1 MSDTGTATEGPE
13 PKGAGRASAQ
23 AAGPAAGRAA
33 DPAGE
38 RAASR
43 TAERP
48 AERPADRARRGEL
61 SKNPHPSVSR
71 AALAAQYPSWGL
83 ATMGLLA
90 VGVLVGYLSL
100 GPLATAIDQ
109 CTQSPGLLVC
119 RHRMHAIAVSLPVFA
134 LIIGLT
140 ISLIGGRVVL
150 RRGGPPL
157 LAPAIG
163 WAVFLV
169 GTLAAFLL
177 AGIL

>member
-1 MSDTGTATEGPE
+1 MSDTGAATEGPE
-13 PKGAGRASAQ
+13 SRSADRDSHQDPDKDSDRDTDRATAQ
-23 AAGPAAGRAA
+23 ATGR
-33 DPAGE
+33 PVE
-38 RAASR
+38 
-43 TAERP
+43 
-48 AERPADRARRGEL
+48 RARRGEL

-100 GPLATAIDQ
+100 GTLASSVDQ
-109 CTQSPGLLVC
+109 CAQSPGLLVC
-119 RHRMHAIAVSLPVFA
+119 RHRVHAIAVALPVFT
-134 LIIGLT
+134 LIIGLAV
-140 ISLIGGRVVL
+140 SLIGGRVVL

-169 GTLAAFLL
+169 GTVVAYLL

>member
-1 MSDTGTATEGPE
+1 MSDTGAATEEPE
-13 PKGAGRASAQ
+13 SRSADRATDRASA
-23 AAGPAAGRAA
+23 PATGR
-33 DPAGE
+33 PVE
-38 RAASR
+38 
-43 TAERP
+43 
-48 AERPADRARRGEL
+48 RARRGEL

-100 GPLATAIDQ
+100 GTLAASIDH
-109 CTQSPGLLVC
+109 CTQSPGLLIC
-119 RHRMHAIAVSLPVFA
+119 RHRIHAVAVSLPVFT
-134 LIIGLT
+134 LIIGLA

-150 RRGGPPL
+150 RRGGSPL

-169 GTLAAFLL
+169 GTVVAYVL

>member
-1 MSDTGTATEGPE
+1 MSDTGAATEGPE
-13 PKGAGRASAQ
+13 SRSADRETDRDTDRDTAPATGR
-23 AAGPAAGRAA
+23 PV
-33 DPAGE
+33 E
-38 RAASR
+38 
-43 TAERP
+43 
-48 AERPADRARRGEL
+48 RARRGEL

-100 GPLATAIDQ
+100 GTLASSVDQ
-109 CTQSPGLLVC
+109 CAQSPGLLVC
-119 RHRMHAIAVSLPVFA
+119 RHRVHAIAVALPVFT
-134 LIIGLT
+134 LIIGLAV
-140 ISLIGGRVVL
+140 SLIGGRVVL

-169 GTLAAFLL
+169 GTVVAYVL